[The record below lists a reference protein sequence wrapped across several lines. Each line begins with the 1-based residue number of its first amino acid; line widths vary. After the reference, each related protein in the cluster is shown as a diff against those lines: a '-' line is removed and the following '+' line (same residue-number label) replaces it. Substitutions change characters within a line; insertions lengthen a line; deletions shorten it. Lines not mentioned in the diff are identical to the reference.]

1 MPSIEQICLP
11 TDWRNHD
18 LWPQVAAHTQQWL
31 AARSLS
37 ARDAIVLLP
46 FAALLAPARAAL
58 AAAGGWQPR
67 VETPLTL
74 AAALGPPVP
83 LEPGLCSGEPV
94 LDRLS
99 ARALLQRQN
108 WARDWARR
116 DPAGFDR
123 IVGAVVDAAQTLRSG
138 AHERAP
144 SLREAFWAQA
154 RGSLAA
160 PTGPAAVE
168 ALLLQAALEW
178 AEAAAAPATDRL
190 FALQPSA
197 WVVLRVGGPDP
208 VAESLLAASAA
219 PALVLAADP
228 PVDEPFADACRLG
241 VVQRVL
247 CEDFEAEAQAAAAG
261 VIDALNAGRAPVAL
275 VALDRALV
283 RRVRALL
290 DRQHVPLI
298 DETGWVLATT
308 RAAASVL
315 ALLKA
320 AHPAAPQDV
329 LLEWLKDWPAAAPR
343 ALDSLEALWRERR
356 RVPDRDAAEAL
367 WQQARAHLLPLTEAP
382 AQPLAS
388 WLRRLHEVLA
398 ADDGLAR
405 LQADAAGAQVLAALR
420 LHEAGGA
427 AWQQAAAQ
435 SALSLTGFSA
445 WVQATLEQLPF
456 LPPPDP
462 EALVVLTPLSR
473 AFGRPFGHL
482 VVPGADHRHLGSG
495 GTPPALIGD
504 AWAAALGLEHAA
516 VRRERQ
522 QAALGHLLRAGPVTL
537 LRRHRDDDEPLAES
551 PLVDWLL
558 LCRERAGL
566 TPWPLTPWSP
576 RLADVPLQPVS
587 RPQPV
592 APAAALPAL
601 LSATQL
607 EALRACPYRFY
618 ARAVLRLDE
627 AEELDTGLAKREYGN
642 WLHAVLHHFHSERVF
657 GQDAAPQLQQAADHI
672 TLSLKLD
679 DGEMLPWRA
688 SFETFAPA
696 YLAWC
701 AQREAQG
708 WYWAD
713 GESDHRRAPP
723 ELHGLALRGRIDRLD
738 HGPNGEQQLFDYKTG
753 SLSALTAKVREPLED
768 TQLAFYAALLGGA
781 DDLAAAY
788 VALDAPDAPREVAHA
803 QVHLSAATLLQGLG
817 HEWLRLRDGAVMQA
831 LGEGPVCE
839 TCEARGLCR
848 RDHWDTPGDP
858 DLQPDAALEAAV
870 QRIEAG
876 QAP

>member
-1 MPSIEQICLP
+1 MGLP
-11 TDWRNHD
+11 ADWRHGD
-18 LWPQVAAHTQQWL
+18 LWPQVAERTVVWL
-31 AARSLS
+31 GARSLP

-46 FAALLAPARAAL
+46 FAALLAPARASF

-67 VETPLTL
+67 IETALTL
-74 AAALGPPVP
+74 AATLGPAVAA
-83 LEPGLCSGEPV
+83 EPGLCSGEPV

-99 ARALLQRQN
+99 ARALLHRQP

-123 IVGAVVDAAQTLRSG
+123 IVGSVVDAAQTLRSG

-144 SLREAFWAQA
+144 PLREAFWAQA
-154 RGSLAA
+154 RASLVA
-160 PTGPAAVE
+160 PTGPAAAE
-168 ALLLQAALEW
+168 SLLLQVALEW

-190 FALQPSA
+190 FALQPAA
-197 WVVLRVGGPDP
+197 WVILQIGGRDP
-208 VAESLLAASAA
+208 LANSLLAASPA
-219 PALVLAADP
+219 PALVLVADP
-228 PVDEPFADACRLG
+228 PVDEPFADVCRLG
-241 VVQRVL
+241 EVQRVL
-247 CEDFEAEAQAAAAG
+247 CEDFESEAQAAAAG

-290 DRQHVPLI
+290 EREYVPLI

-308 RAAASVL
+308 RAAASIP

-320 AHPAAPQDV
+320 AHSAAPQDV
-329 LLEWLKDWPAAAPR
+329 LLEWLKDWPGAAPR
-343 ALDSLEALWRERR
+343 ALDSLEALWRDRR
-356 RVPDRDAAEAL
+356 RVPDREAAEAL
-367 WQQARAHLLPLTEAP
+367 WRQARAHLQPLTEAP
-382 AQPLAS
+382 VMPLAR
-388 WLRRLHEVLA
+388 WLHRLQEVLA

-405 LQADAAGAQVLAALR
+405 LQADAAGAQVLAALH
-420 LHEAGGA
+420 LHEAGGV
-427 AWQQAAAQ
+427 AWQAAAAQ
-435 SALSLTGFSA
+435 SQLSLTGFSA
-445 WVQATLEQLPF
+445 WVQATLEQSPF

-462 EALVVLTPLSR
+462 QALVVLTPLSR

-495 GTPPALIGD
+495 NTPPALIGD

-516 VRRERQ
+516 LRRERQ

-551 PLVDWLL
+551 PLIDWLQ

-566 TPWPLTPWSP
+566 TPWPLTPWTP
-576 RLADVPLQPVS
+576 RLIDVPAQPVL

-592 APAAALPAL
+592 APTALPAL

-607 EALRACPYRFY
+607 EALRACPYRFF
-618 ARAVLRLDE
+618 ARAVLHLDE
-627 AEELDTGLAKREYGN
+627 AEELDTGLAKRDYGN

-657 GQDAAPQLQQAADHI
+657 GQDAATQLQQAADHI
-672 TLSLKLD
+672 TLTLALD
-679 DGEMLPWRA
+679 EGEMLPWRA

-696 YLAWC
+696 YLDWC

-713 GESDHRRAPP
+713 GESDHRRALP
-723 ELHGLALRGRIDRLD
+723 EIEGLALRGRIDRLD
-738 HGPNGEQQLFDYKTG
+738 HGPQGEQQLFDYKTG
-753 SLSALTAKVREPLED
+753 SLAALAAKVREPLED

-788 VALDAPDAPREVAHA
+788 VALDAPDAPREVPHP

-817 HEWLRLRDGAVMQA
+817 GEWQRLREGAAMQA
-831 LGEGPVCE
+831 LGEGAVCE

-848 RDHWDTPGDP
+848 RDHWQALADP

-876 QAP
+876 RTL